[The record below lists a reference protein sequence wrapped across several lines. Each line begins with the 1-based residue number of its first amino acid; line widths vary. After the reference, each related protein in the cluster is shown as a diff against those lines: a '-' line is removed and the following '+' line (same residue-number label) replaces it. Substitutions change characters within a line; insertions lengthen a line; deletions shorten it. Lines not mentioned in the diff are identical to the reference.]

1 MDISYRSV
9 YYRTCIQV
17 LPNPSIV
24 RPRTVFYISNRISA
38 TLAPSSPEDPD
49 CIIIDVRGI
58 QFINI
63 YNATH
68 PEIPNSLPILQ
79 RRNILLSEYKDK
91 TILLGDFNTHYP

>member
-1 MDISYRSV
+1 V
-9 YYRTCIQV
+9 YYLSFKQV
-17 LPNPSIV
+17 LPNQSLV
-24 RPRTVFYISNRISA
+24 RPRTVFYILNRISA
-38 TLAPSSPEDPD
+38 TLAPSSPQDPD

-68 PEIPNSLPILQ
+68 LEIPNSLPILQ
-79 RRNILLSEYKDK
+79 RRDILLSEYKDK

>member
-1 MDISYRSV
+1 M
-9 YYRTCIQV
+9 YYPSFKQV
-17 LPNPSIV
+17 LPNQSLV

-38 TLAPSSPEDPD
+38 TLAPSSPQDPD

-63 YNATH
+63 YNVTH

-79 RRNILLSEYKDK
+79 RRDILPSEYKDK